1 MSNKSLFKGTFNISG
16 QRVVLYTH
24 SLTESKAFINFITKL
39 AKINNLN
46 KHYFMSMFD
55 GSKDNYLIERIRS

>member
-1 MSNKSLFKGTFNISG
+1 MTKSLFKGTFNVSG
-16 QRVVLYTH
+16 QGFTFYTQAI
-24 SLTESKAFINFITKL
+24 TESKAYLNFITKL

-55 GSKDNYLIERIRS
+55 GSKDNYLIQKVR